1 MDNYDELLTFL
12 SDFSKT
18 EHNDAGSKANEF
30 FKQLKTADTFIML
43 KIVISIFKH
52 MEITNTVLQSKS
64 LNFKLS
70 VQILNTLEDTIS
82 NLRDTFHI
90 LWKSAKNEWSD
101 LKLDAPKE
109 SRKRKKPQKYEDEVT
124 KSFEFS
130 PESKYNQIYKE
141 IIDHILSGLQLRF
154 NSEIRSFLCNV
165 EMFLIDS
172 KISPEII
179 CTFYKD
185 DINIDKLK
193 LHRDMFHDIIKG
205 QGLIVLSFADI
216 LNIFKNK
223 SYLVIHLTDLRKCI
237 QLILTVPVTTCT
249 TELSFSM
256 LRRLKT
262 YTRSTMTQT
271 RLNDL
276 NSLLKKNYGTS
287 KLP

>member
-1 MDNYDELLTFL
+1 MHQRNLE
-12 SDFSKT
+12 
-18 EHNDAGSKANEF
+18 NE
-30 FKQLKTADTFIML
+30 
-43 KIVISIFKH
+43 
-52 MEITNTVLQSKS
+52 
-64 LNFKLS
+64 
-70 VQILNTLEDTIS
+70 
-82 NLRDTFHI
+82 
-90 LWKSAKNEWSD
+90 
-101 LKLDAPKE
+101 
-109 SRKRKKPQKYEDEVT
+109 KKPQKYEDGVT

-165 EMFLIDS
+165 EMFLIDP

-193 LHRDMFHDIIKG
+193 LHRDMFHGIIKG
-205 QGLIVLSFADI
+205 QGLIVSSFADI

-223 SYLVIHLTDLRKCI
+223 SYLVIHLTELRKCI

-249 TELSFSM
+249 TERYFSM

-276 NSLLKKNYGTS
+276 ALLNCHNTVAESLDLSKIGNMFINKCMTRRNTFKLK
-287 KLP
+287 